1 MTNEIKEILFLL
13 HNDRL
18 TESGK
23 TKLEDYIFD
32 LQTRIDK
39 AIDKAQLIRD
49 IGFDYDG
56 FNESESL
63 KILIDELVKYAGDI
77 KKILRGEE

>member
-56 FNESESL
+56 FNDSESL